1 MLRSLIKIFFL
12 NIKARYWHSDYITYS
27 TSLISKVVVMI
38 KWCKSVCLESSKC
51 CEGFLLIM
59 IMMVMMMVMMTVM
72 MMMVTDDGDEGND
85 GDGDDGG
92 GDSNSSYL

>member
-59 IMMVMMMVMMTVM
+59 IMMVMMMVMMTM
-72 MMMVTDDGDEGND
+72 I
-85 GDGDDGG
+85 GG
-92 GDSNSSYL
+92 GVDDSEDINNLKHRQDLN

>member
-59 IMMVMMMVMMTVM
+59 IMMVMMTMI
-72 MMMVTDDGDEGND
+72 
-85 GDGDDGG
+85 GG
-92 GDSNSSYL
+92 GVDDSEDINNLKHRQDFN